1 MKGLSVSVYRSAG
14 IGDCTNGGI
23 SSGADKLILVGV
35 IRGGEFEP
43 LPRGSQVFEPRPD
56 APAVVLVESR
66 LPAKYGPH
74 LEPYEPGPASHVGPM
89 FGGNYA
95 ASSDSRW
102 SELGDLFG
110 HGRLDGVPIHDRYES
125 PELYRQ
131 LSGD

>member
-1 MKGLSVSVYRSAG
+1 MKGLTLHVYRSKL
-14 IGDCTNGGI
+14 GDFTNGGI
-23 SSGADKLILVGV
+23 SSGADKLILVGL
-35 IRGGEFEP
+35 IRGGQFEP
-43 LPRGSQVFEPRPD
+43 LPEHSQVFAPGPD

-74 LEPYEPGPASHVGPM
+74 LEPFMTDDSGDVGPM
-89 FGGNYA
+89 SGGNYA

-110 HGRLDGVPIHDRYES
+110 HGRLGAVPIHDRYES